1 MENKI
6 DEYPSTRM
14 ENKTYQTQTQNN
26 KMSKS
31 IPNNPI
37 ASSPHRP
44 RLNVL
49 LHREGMMVGF
59 VPNIITNTAIITYF
73 AAIFACTLIY
83 SGHIL
88 NWKWWLFGIVE
99 ALGFFCFA
107 NINTKNWAKMRPM
120 SYTKKLFWGAFALR
134 VVWVFISYILYN
146 NWTGT
151 PFSIDAADELFY
163 DEVGHYGA
171 SLIREGNWN
180 IYTEIINYS
189 NAAFSDMGY
198 PIYLSIV
205 YWIFGDSILMA
216 RIIKAILSAWTAVLV
231 YKLASRNFGE
241 QTGRIA
247 GVFCMLMPNLIYYC
261 SFQLKEV
268 EMVFLA
274 MLFVERAD
282 ALLRKGKLTFFP
294 TFALMLIPLF
304 LFMIR
309 TALAATLV
317 LAFFCTLLL
326 TTGRIVG
333 WGKRILLIVAAGI
346 FVVVMF
352 LSNTS
357 IGEDIV
363 KMWSTGGSQQEANME
378 WLTKRE
384 NGNQFAKY
392 AGAAVFAPMIFT
404 IPFPTMN
411 EVPGQENQKMIH
423 GGNFVKNIL
432 SYFTIMV
439 LVLLLFS
446 GDWRKYVLPLAVM
459 CGYLVVLVFSNF
471 AQSERFHLPILPLSL
486 MFAAYGISIMKRYPW
501 IKQYFNYWCVLMF
514 IAAVAWNWFKLAGRG
529 MI

>member
-1 MENKI
+1 MG
-6 DEYPSTRM
+6 
-14 ENKTYQTQTQNN
+14 TY
-26 KMSKS
+26 
-31 IPNNPI
+31 
-37 ASSPHRP
+37 
-44 RLNVL
+44 L
-49 LHREGMMVGF
+49 
-59 VPNIITNTAIITYF
+59 
-73 AAIFACTLIY
+73 AAMFACTVLY
-83 SGHIL
+83 SSYIL
-88 NWKWWLFGIVE
+88 ELRWWIFGIVE

-120 SYTKKLFWGAFALR
+120 SYTKKLFWGAFVLR

-216 RIIKAILSAWTAVLV
+216 RIIKAILSACTAVLI

-241 QTGRIA
+241 SSGRIA

-268 EMVFLA
+268 EMIFLA

-294 TFALMLIPLF
+294 TFAVMLIPLF

-309 TALAATLV
+309 TALAAILV
-317 LAFFCTLLL
+317 LAFFCALLFSS
-326 TTGRIVG
+326 GRVVG

-346 FVVVMF
+346 FVVVML
-352 LSNTS
+352 LS
-357 IGEDIV
+357 
-363 KMWSTGGSQQEANME
+363 STGIGQDVAAMWETRGSNQEATMKWHSE
-378 WLTKRE
+378 RVDK
-384 NGNQFAKY
+384 GGFSNQFAKY

-404 IPFPTMN
+404 IPFPTMI
-411 EVPGQENQKMIH
+411 ETPGQENQKMIH

-432 SYFTIMV
+432 SYFTIMA
-439 LVLLLFS
+439 LVILLFS
-446 GDWRKYVLPLAVM
+446 GDWRKYVLPLAVL

-471 AQSERFHLPILPLSL
+471 AHSERFHLPILPLTL
-486 MFAAYGISIMKRYPW
+486 MFAAYGISISQNIPW
-501 IKQYFNYWCVLMF
+501 IKKYFPYWCVLMF
-514 IAAVAWNWFKLAGRG
+514 LATIAWNWFKLAGRG